1 MKTTKKKSLLTI
13 ALALGL
19 SLAVLSGCSQNDA
32 ASTSTASAP
41 AESSAQVASGGTLVL
56 KVNPE
61 IALAYDDAGLVTGLT
76 ARNGDAEAI
85 LEKSGD
91 LIGQP
96 ARDAV
101 RQLVTLIGE
110 AGYFV
115 EEVEGER
122 RQITIEIEPGSV
134 LPSDAF
140 LDEVVADVKSTVAEH
155 SWQAPLDIENESDY
169 GITDY
174 VDTDYGPENDG
185 VTDYGADTDYG
196 PNNDGVTDYGADT
209 DYGPDNDGVTDYGND
224 GASNYGDD
232 GATNYGDDGATNYGD
247 SAYGY

>member
-13 ALALGL
+13 ALALGM

-122 RQITIEIEPGSV
+122 RQITIEIEPGSA

-174 VDTDYGPENDG
+174 
-185 VTDYGADTDYG
+185 
-196 PNNDGVTDYGADT
+196 GADT
-209 DYGPDNDGVTDYGND
+209 DYGPDNDGVTDYDSD

>member
-13 ALALGL
+13 ALALGM

-115 EEVEGER
+115 EKVEGER
-122 RQITIEIEPGSV
+122 RQITIEIEPGSA

-155 SWQAPLDIENESDY
+155 SWQARSILKTRATTASPIMWTPTTVLKTMVSPIMARIPTTVRTTTASPIMVQTPTMAR
-169 GITDY
+169 ITM
-174 VDTDYGPENDG
+174 
-185 VTDYGADTDYG
+185 A
-196 PNNDGVTDYGADT
+196 
-209 DYGPDNDGVTDYGND
+209 
-224 GASNYGDD
+224 
-232 GATNYGDDGATNYGD
+232 
-247 SAYGY
+247 

>member
-1 MKTTKKKSLLTI
+1 MKTTKKKPLLTI
-13 ALALGL
+13 ALALGM

-122 RQITIEIEPGSV
+122 RQITIEIEPGSA

-140 LDEVVADVKSTVAEH
+140 LDEVVADVKS
-155 SWQAPLDIENESDY
+155 
-169 GITDY
+169 
-174 VDTDYGPENDG
+174 TDYGPENDG